1 VIVVDATAIIAFF
14 LREEDWLKLSEYMST
29 TISLDHVIKEFYN
42 AVWKA
47 LHLRK
52 VVSINEAM
60 RIIQLFKEYL
70 ERNMILED
78 ERNYMDSAFK
88 IAVESKLTVYDSLY
102 IALAQSIHKPLLS
115 LDEKQRTVA
124 QKYDVEVLP

>member
-1 VIVVDATAIIAFF
+1 
-14 LREEDWLKLSEYMST
+14 
-29 TISLDHVIKEFYN
+29 
-42 AVWKA
+42 
-47 LHLRK
+47 
-52 VVSINEAM
+52 
-60 RIIQLFKEYL
+60 L

-115 LDEKQRTVA
+115 LDEKQRAVA

>member
-1 VIVVDATAIIAFF
+1 VIVVDATAVIAFF
-14 LREEDWLKLSEYMST
+14 LREEGWLKLSEYMST
-29 TISLDHVIKEFYN
+29 AISLDHVVKEFYN

-47 LHLRK
+47 LRLRK
-52 VVSINEAM
+52 AVGVNEAM

-70 ERNMILED
+70 KRNMILED
-78 ERNYMDSAFK
+78 ERNHIDSAFK
-88 IAVESKLTVYDSLY
+88 IAVENEITIYDSLY

-124 QKYDVEVLP
+124 QKYDVKVLP